1 MKLVGI
7 CEKIAVISMF
17 GVIGILF
24 VATML
29 SETTELSTKFYSN
42 NNMLALYS
50 MIAFSLSAVMSV
62 PQVVKGLEGDEKG
75 IRKAIAAGTGLN
87 MGLILLITFM
97 TLLGCSNVTENGALV
112 DLSGHLGGW
121 VSIIGYV
128 FSLLALATSFWA
140 NTLNL
145 RDIVNE
151 QLACSYITLSCDR
164 TCGCAELCWF
174 HKNGK
179 CGSGSDRSRSDC
191 CIQSFQKTCG
201 N

>member
-1 MKLVGI
+1 MYMAGVWAAWLFGCSECEWIYYRCGSSIFCMVSSSVSGGMLLFYVLAASVVYIGMKLVGI

-97 TLLGCSNVTENGALV
+97 TLPGCSNVTENGALV
-112 DLSGHLGGW
+112 DLSGTILADGSALSDMYFPCWLLQHL
-121 VSIIGYV
+121 
-128 FSLLALATSFWA
+128 
-140 NTLNL
+140 
-145 RDIVNE
+145 
-151 QLACSYITLSCDR
+151 
-164 TCGCAELCWF
+164 
-174 HKNGK
+174 
-179 CGSGSDRSRSDC
+179 SGR
-191 CIQSFQKTCG
+191 IH
-201 N
+201 